1 MGCALASAAAGGSV
15 AALAGSGSGVTSNIW
30 RGSTTGAP
38 VSSSSPSGGL
48 LGASAFAAAALLVF
62 FGGRPGPRLGGASV
76 VPAPLLP
83 AFAGS
88 FAMAFVLPAA
98 LLAVAA
104 AWACCRME
112 SADGS

>member
-1 MGCALASAAAGGSV
+1 MSSL
-15 AALAGSGSGVTSNIW
+15 
-30 RGSTTGAP
+30 
-38 VSSSSPSGGL
+38 SSSDGL
-48 LGASAFAAAALLVF
+48 VASAFVAAAPAF

-76 VPAPLLP
+76 VPALLLL
-83 AFAGS
+83 AFGGS